1 MEQQHALHKP
11 GKHNA
16 VLTPVLQYTIG
27 SVCAHVRTLSEGDYA
42 LEYCRLQV
50 PLIAQ
55 ILTKGRVQTV
65 ELQATKHDIHPYT
78 YHMYISS
85 NSAAFQQTDTPSL
98 CYPLVAILL
107 QAPERL
113 HFHLVR

>member
-55 ILTKGRVQTV
+55 ILTKGRVQSV
-65 ELQATKHDIHPYT
+65 ELRTGGTGYQTQHPSIYLP
-78 YHMYISS
+78 YVHI
-85 NSAAFQQTDTPSL
+85 
-98 CYPLVAILL
+98 
-107 QAPERL
+107 
-113 HFHLVR
+113 